1 MGPRGELRG
10 RPRKVPP
17 RGLKSKSRGPREV
30 PARGLKSRSPLLM
43 GPRGELPRGRGA
55 ATSEVP
61 GRRCAHQGPE
71 GAQLGFR
78 GERRERAQLGFRGAG
93 GRGPSSGSGG
103 GPDTCLTMQLAV
115 ECVFFIVNGRGSV
128 ISRGGECEIFFRSA
142 KFDSGDVSG
151 VGFSRY
157 GGESFHHSSAHTFDD
172 SFIRWHKYRCC
183 ASAYVPAV
191 WRP

>member
-1 MGPRGELRG
+1 
-10 RPRKVPP
+10 
-17 RGLKSKSRGPREV
+17 
-30 PARGLKSRSPLLM
+30 M

-78 GERRERAQLGFRGAG
+78 GERRERAQLGFRG
-93 GRGPSSGSGG
+93 

-142 KFDSGDVSG
+142 KFDSGGVSG